1 MRLLSHGEKPRSQG
15 HLRNPSRL
23 TTFCLLALISCS
35 HLLVSNVVVHIKA
48 CESQP
53 HEQQI
58 SSRRSFARAVALPLA
73 TSASFHSN
81 FWRCVLVGLLLC
93 CHTSEVQVIAH
104 NGISVAW
111 DTDLK
116 LSELTLSAGPDQRCR
131 KAPLSLAR
139 RRSRCLKI
147 APGEAQPERGNQ
159 IQLIIQT
166 AVGQSVIVGSSELG
180 PYNSYI
186 SQFSYSTSVPGPYA
200 IEIEYEWAIIF
211 LKRPYY

>member
-1 MRLLSHGEKPRSQG
+1 MGHGSQAVRAYSLRRPRSKM
-15 HLRNPSRL
+15 S
-23 TTFCLLALISCS
+23 
-35 HLLVSNVVVHIKA
+35 
-48 CESQP
+48 E
-53 HEQQI
+53 
-58 SSRRSFARAVALPLA
+58 
-73 TSASFHSN
+73 SASEP
-81 FWRCVLVGLLLC
+81 CDIG
-93 CHTSEVQVIAH
+93 
-104 NGISVAW
+104 
-111 DTDLK
+111 
-116 LSELTLSAGPDQRCR
+116 
-131 KAPLSLAR
+131 AR

-166 AVGQSVIVGSSELG
+166 AVGQSVLVGSRELG

>member
-93 CHTSEVQVIAH
+93 CHTSGYRLLPTMEFLWH
-104 NGISVAW
+104 GTRISSCQS
-111 DTDLK
+111 L
-116 LSELTLSAGPDQRCR
+116 LSPQPSSKIWKSASEPSDIG
-131 KAPLSLAR
+131 AR
-139 RRSRCLKI
+139 RRSHCLKI
-147 APGEAQPERGNQ
+147 APGEAQRYCGDDIQPHVGTAVR
-159 IQLIIQT
+159 QLILVGADQLGSLKLRMLLSSFLT
-166 AVGQSVIVGSSELG
+166 AVCR
-180 PYNSYI
+180 I
-186 SQFSYSTSVPGPYA
+186 SLNGVV
-200 IEIEYEWAIIF
+200 
-211 LKRPYY
+211 